1 MTWAHSSRTGERLR
15 ERMRGT
21 VLSPGDAGYDEARMV
36 WNARFDRRPAA
47 IALCS
52 TEGDVQAAL
61 AVARESGLPVSVR
74 GGGHD
79 YAGYGV
85 CDDGLVIDVGPINQ
99 VRIDRA
105 SKTAHVGAGATWGAF
120 DREAQAVGLATTGPT
135 VSTVGVAGSTLG
147 GGTGYLS
154 RRFGLSLDNLL
165 SADVVTAAGD
175 RLRASDREHEDLFW
189 ALRGGGGNFGIVTG
203 LEYRLHEVG
212 PEVLAG
218 QVVYRIEDAGAVL
231 RFYREFMAA
240 APDEV
245 QCYPVIFRVPAV
257 PAFPAEF
264 QGQLAID
271 LVVAHTGAIDA
282 GEKALAPLRGL
293 GHPIL
298 SAIAPTSYTA
308 VQQTFD
314 PGTPKGHRWYSKAHY
329 LDALTDG
336 AIDTLLEHI
345 RDFAGALTIVYFEPM
360 GGVLARI
367 RPDATAF
374 PHRAAAH
381 SFHVLAGWSDADD
394 DQAVM
399 SWAASLHR
407 AMARHANG
415 GVYVNL
421 LDPDEAGGVR
431 AAYGPNYER
440 LARIKAT
447 YDPGNLF
454 RLNHNIEPS
463 AV

>member
-1 MTWAHSSRTGERLR
+1 
-15 ERMRGT
+15 MRGT
-21 VLSPGDAGYDEARMV
+21 VLWPGDAGYDEARRV

-47 IALCS
+47 VARCA
-52 TEGDVQAAL
+52 TGRDVQAVM

-79 YAGYGV
+79 YAGYSV
-85 CDDGLVIDVGPINQ
+85 CDDGLVIDVGPMDR

-105 SKTAHVGAGATWGAF
+105 AKTAHVGAGVTWGAF

-147 GGTGYLS
+147 GGTGYLA

-175 RLRASDREHEDLFW
+175 LLRASESENADLFW

-203 LEYRLHEVG
+203 LEFRLHEVG

-218 QVVYRIEDAGAVL
+218 QVVYRIEDAGEVL

-245 QCYPVIFRVPAV
+245 QCYPVIFRVPPAT
-257 PAFPAEF
+257 AFPAESH
-264 QGQLAID
+264 GQLAID
-271 LVVAHTGAIDA
+271 LVVAHTGAIGA
-282 GEKALAPLRGL
+282 GEKALSALRRL
-293 GHPIL
+293 GDPIL

-329 LDALTDG
+329 LDGLTDA
-336 AIDTLLEHI
+336 AIDTLLEHV
-345 RDFAGALTIVYFEPM
+345 RGFSGPLSIVYLEPM
-360 GGVLARI
+360 GGALARI

-374 PHRAAAH
+374 AHRGAAH
-381 SFHVLAGWSDADD
+381 SFHVLAGWSDAGEDR
-394 DQAVM
+394 AVM
-399 SWAASLHR
+399 DWAASLHR
-407 AMARHANG
+407 AMAPHANG

-421 LDPDEAGGVR
+421 LDPDERDRVR
-431 AAYGPNYER
+431 AAYGPNYDR
-440 LARIKAT
+440 LAGIKAK

-454 RLNHNIEPS
+454 RMNHNIEP
-463 AV
+463 APA